1 MSQPEMREP
10 SGWVVGGVTFAAV
23 MMFTIG
29 VFQMLQGIS
38 AIVKDQYYV
47 IGQNYAFNLDVTAW
61 GWIHLII
68 GVVLLFA
75 GWALISGKTW
85 ARIFAIVVAV
95 LSAISNF
102 FYVPYYPWWSLLII
116 ALDVWV
122 IWALTRPA
130 AREV

>member
-1 MSQPEMREP
+1 MRGP

-47 IGQNYAFNLDVTAW
+47 IGSNYAFNLDVSAW
-61 GWIHLII
+61 GWIHLIL

-85 ARIFAIVVAV
+85 SRIFAIVLAV
-95 LSAISNF
+95 LSAVANF
-102 FYVPYYPWWSLLII
+102 FYIPYYPWWSLLII